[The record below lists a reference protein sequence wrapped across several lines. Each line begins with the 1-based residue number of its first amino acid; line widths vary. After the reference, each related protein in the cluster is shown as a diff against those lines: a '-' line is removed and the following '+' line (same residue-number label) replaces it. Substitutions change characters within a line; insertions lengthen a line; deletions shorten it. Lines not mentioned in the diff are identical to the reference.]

1 MDAAAAEARASEEDV
16 IVFLRHW
23 MEDEFSSNN
32 PQGQGR
38 IKESIIRKT
47 TVAYGIV
54 ELLARC
60 YTDKKLTPLPLQNN
74 EEKIIR
80 LDNFA
85 VCISR
90 VKQGLHKSSSPP
102 PSSLDDIKGVS
113 MLSSG
118 LSLSIG
124 EPAYLSFFDDDYE
137 GEEKISN

>member
-38 IKESIIRKT
+38 IRESIIRKT

-118 LSLSIG
+118 LSLSIE
-124 EPAYLSFFDDDYE
+124 EPAYLSFLDDND
-137 GEEKISN
+137 GGKRR